1 MVEELLNEIAN
12 APTVPKILR
21 TRNAR
26 DQIRH
31 AFDLIG
37 GVPRLAMWAHMNP
50 GDFYRLWSRII
61 PTQVTGEGGGPL
73 QVQVSWVNGRDTS
86 GRVSSPP
93 ATIIDVPFQESSP

>member
-1 MVEELLNEIAN
+1 
-12 APTVPKILR
+12 
-21 TRNAR
+21 
-26 DQIRH
+26 
-31 AFDLIG
+31 
-37 GVPRLAMWAHMNP
+37 MNP